1 MIIESIAALS
11 VLGAVGNR
19 LLCGPSHKSLPVK
32 NEDKEMFGLLGGG
45 KKNEVAPV
53 NSVEGLWD
61 YKHSITSNAI
71 AQGRRVE
78 MDLRSFDKSGNPFV
92 LNTKFN

>member
-1 MIIESIAALS
+1 MIEFLALAALPI
-11 VLGAVGNR
+11 GYR
-19 LLCGPSHKSLPVK
+19 LLFGSSPKSLPVK
-32 NEDKEMFGLLGGG
+32 NEDQEMWLLGGG